1 MCFVVRE
8 LSKDGVFGGN
18 ETLVAFARLRNCD
31 IVIHQLD
38 ELPWVIEAIPGKA
51 AKVALHLAYHNDED
65 HYSSVV
71 PVHFG
76 RLDLKSEEMSFP
88 PFVCLISCLLCCI
101 DLISFDWL

>member
-1 MCFVVRE
+1 MVGNSPLVRE

-18 ETLVAFARLRNCD
+18 ETLVAFSRLRKVD

-38 ELPWVIEAIPGKA
+38 ELPWVIEANPGVG

-71 PVHFG
+71 PAVPG
-76 RLDLKSEEMSFP
+76 EDKRP
-88 PFVCLISCLLCCI
+88 PPVKVNTYTESLWNVYNC
-101 DLISFDWL
+101 

>member
-1 MCFVVRE
+1 MVIIFGYLSYYCLCFVVRE

-31 IVIHQLD
+31 VVIHQLD
-38 ELPWVIEAIPGKA
+38 ELPWVIEATPGTA

-65 HYSSVV
+65 HYSSVI

-76 RLDLKSEEMSFP
+76 EQEKAP
-88 PFVCLISCLLCCI
+88 TVKV
-101 DLISFDWL
+101 